1 MSYKKLKKKIDK
13 ITEAYGRL
21 EEAVVSLETYS
32 YRYNIKIVRMPT
44 LSDQENIDETVNIYL
59 TLFHK
64 MESTDIT
71 INS

>member
-32 YRYNIKIVRMPT
+32 YQYNIKIVGMPA
-44 LSDQENIDETVNIYL
+44 LSDQEKADETV
-59 TLFHK
+59 
-64 MESTDIT
+64 
-71 INS
+71 

>member
-32 YRYNIKIVRMPT
+32 YQYNIKIVRMPT
-44 LSDQENIDETVNIYL
+44 LSDQETPMKHSKYL
-59 TLFHK
+59 PKL
-64 MESTDIT
+64 IP
-71 INS
+71 